1 MKLAMTL
8 MVRDEADII
17 EAMIKFHLDQGI
29 DILIVTD
36 NGSVDGTVEILE
48 RFEHDGL
55 VDLRHDPVQHKQQ
68 GETVTKMARAAY
80 DIHGADWVL
89 NADADEFWAAVNPDA
104 SLRDVFAGIDPAL
117 QSFTVPVFDMIGA
130 PAMNGTG
137 LQRLR
142 FRDLRS
148 QASLN
153 AVGLLAH
160 STHDA
165 VHVGSPIV
173 VVAQGNHFVSLP
185 SFGSPDPAH
194 QIEVRH
200 YPWRSWSQYS
210 RKVESA
216 GRAYESQTVLKPSPN
231 HHGMRDYNRLR
242 DGSLLAHYL
251 IRHPTDHELR
261 LGLAN
266 GEYAEDLRMSNLI
279 ASPVAD
285 SQIDDAVESTQRA
298 FLHTFQNL
306 EKEFEAALK
315 SVAHLEQELDLS
327 SKLLELSVERE
338 DILRAELGLEK
349 NRRIVRALDFAIA
362 TLRRVAQRP

>member
-1 MKLAMTL
+1 MKLVMTL

-17 EAMIKFHLDQGI
+17 EAMIKYHLSQGI

-48 RFEHDGL
+48 RFERDGFI
-55 VDLRHDPVQHKQQ
+55 DLRHDPIQHKQQ
-68 GETVTKMARAAY
+68 GETVTGMARDAY
-80 DIHGADWVL
+80 SIHQADWVL
-89 NADADEFWAAVNPDA
+89 NADADEFWAAADPNL
-104 SLRDVFAGIDPAL
+104 SLRDAFAGIKIGI
-117 QSFTVPVFDMIGA
+117 QSFTVPVIDMIGA
-130 PAMNGTG
+130 PALNGTG
-137 LQRLR
+137 LQRLH
-142 FRDLRS
+142 FRDLRTED
-148 QASLN
+148 SLN

-165 VHVGSPIV
+165 VHIGSPNV

-185 SFGSPDPAH
+185 SFGSPELAH

-231 HHGMRDYNRLR
+231 HHGMRDYCRLK

-266 GEYAEDLRMSNLI
+266 GEYAEDSRISAVI
-279 ASPVAD
+279 TSPLAD
-285 SQIDDAVESTQRA
+285 TPIDAAIVSTQRA
-298 FLHTFQNL
+298 FLKTFQEL
-306 EKEFEAALK
+306 EKKLERSLEAT
-315 SVAHLEQELDLS
+315 AHSELDLKLTS
-327 SKLLELSVERE
+327 NLLEQCAGRE
-338 DILRAELGLEK
+338 NALAAELSRQK
-349 NRRIVRALDFAIA
+349 NRRIVRLLDGTVEAV
-362 TLRRVAQRP
+362 RRVTQRT